1 LDVTHKILF
10 VCLGNICRSPSA
22 EAVFRDLAG
31 QAGMDVVVDGAGTS
45 DWHIGEPPDRRA
57 QRAAAARG
65 YDLSG
70 LRGRQVSA
78 EDFDRFDLIL
88 AMDRSNLA
96 NLQATR
102 PPGARAEI
110 KLFMD
115 FAPDQPV
122 REVPDPYYDNR
133 FDHVLDLL
141 EQSSRGLIAALRSA

>member
-1 LDVTHKILF
+1 MTHKILF

-96 NLQATR
+96 NLQAAC